1 MNKKESHPY
10 LDEGNI
16 NGATKLILGS
26 FPVCA
31 CTDPDNEEKL
41 RIRNIEGTVRFFY
54 GSCRSRFWGLY
65 HQYIDTDV
73 IVPVNKKIAIDS
85 LKNHKIAISDTIK
98 SCERK
103 GTSALDTDLSNIEY
117 NTEMIQEMIKS
128 GVTKILCTSK
138 GVLADLNKKMLLPL
152 PGIKF
157 DEQLTNQFELKILRD
172 LNGSS
177 KRLKNPFCMVYIY
190 KGKKIYAIA
199 IPSPGSPQRQV
210 HNFGCTSDKKL
221 EYANKYFKI
230 AFNWLKK

>member
-1 MNKKESHPY
+1 
-10 LDEGNI
+10 
-16 NGATKLILGS
+16 
-26 FPVCA
+26 
-31 CTDPDNEEKL
+31 
-41 RIRNIEGTVRFFY
+41 
-54 GSCRSRFWGLY
+54 
-65 HQYIDTDV
+65 
-73 IVPVNKKIAIDS
+73 
-85 LKNHKIAISDTIK
+85 
-98 SCERK
+98 
-103 GTSALDTDLSNIEY
+103 
-117 NTEMIQEMIKS
+117 MIQEMIKS